1 MMLDPLT
8 ALSVAAAVVQFVD
21 FGNKLLVKGHE
32 LHKSP
37 DGASVG
43 NSELEI
49 IAKELQQLIHRLSQ
63 PLPSMEVQGTALNDS
78 EAALVNL
85 SQQCSNVADELLC
98 TLRKLKVVEGS
109 SNRRWKSFRQ
119 ALKCL
124 WRKEEVEAMV
134 NRLQG
139 FRERLNLHVLVS
151 MRYGFRS
158 HRIRP
163 LSLP

>member
-1 MMLDPLT
+1 MLDPLT
-8 ALSVAAAVVQFVD
+8 VLSVAATVVQFVD
-21 FGNKLLVKGHE
+21 FGSKLLVKGHE

-43 NSELEI
+43 NNELET
-49 IAKELQQLIHRLSQ
+49 IAKELQQLIHRFSQ
-63 PLPSMEVQGTALNDS
+63 PLPSMESQDTVLNNS

-85 SQQCSNVADELLC
+85 TKQCSSAAEELLC

-124 WRKEEVEAMV
+124 LRKEEVEAMA

-139 FRERLNLHVLVS
+139 FRERLNLHILVS
-151 MRYGFRS
+151 MRYEFRS
-158 HRIRP
+158 YRTRP